1 MNNNNNFDISNI
13 YLENTIKI
21 NTQSIYCLLIL
32 NDGRICSASN
42 DSKINILNKFTYETE
57 ITIDIFQN
65 GIYYISQLKNL
76 NLICCS
82 EKIIKIIKIL
92 DKNKKSNK
100 LFEVIQTL
108 SKHSNKIWKVIELS
122 DNNLISCSSDKTI
135 IIWENN
141 NNFYK
146 FKYFIPIIAD
156 SVRSII
162 ENKINEIAYTSF
174 YEQKLYF
181 YNTKTRNQ
189 IKILTKIFSSG
200 WNNDIF
206 YYNENYIFV
215 GGNLNIYLINIKKYL
230 IINSFETDNYIL
242 SFLLMGNNYLLTG
255 DNKGNIYQWMFNEKE
270 ENLSLMSKKIEKSLN
285 NLEKSIY
292 NIKLIDN
299 NRLITASEDSTIK
312 IWKF

>member
-162 ENKINEIAYTSF
+162 ETKINEIAYTSF

-215 GGNLNIYLINIKKYL
+215 GGNLNIYLINIKKYI

-242 SFLLMGNNYLLTG
+242 SFLLIGNNYLLTG

>member
-1 MNNNNNFDISNI
+1 MNNNNDFDISNI
-13 YLENTIKI
+13 NLENTIKI
-21 NTQSIYCLLIL
+21 NTKSIYCLLIL

-92 DKNKKSNK
+92 EKNKNSNK
-100 LFEVIQTL
+100 LFEVVQTL
-108 SKHSNKIWKVIELS
+108 QKHSNIIWKVIELS

-135 IIWENN
+135 IIWENK

-146 FKYFIPIIAD
+146 FKYFIPIFAD
-156 SVRSII
+156 SVRSIL
-162 ENKINEIAYTSF
+162 ETKINEIVYTSF
-174 YEQKLYF
+174 YEQKLFF
-181 YNTKTRNQ
+181 YNLKTRNQ
-189 IKILTKIFSSG
+189 IKILSKIFCSG

-206 YYNENYIFV
+206 YYNENYIFI
-215 GGNLNIYLINIKKYL
+215 GGNLNIYLINIKKYI
-230 IINSFETDNYIL
+230 IINSFETENFIL
-242 SFLLMGNNYLLTG
+242 SFLLIGNNYLLTG
-255 DNKGNIYQWMFNEKE
+255 DNKGNIFQWLFNEKE
-270 ENLSLMSKKIEKSLN
+270 ENLSLVSEKKENSSN
-285 NLEKSIY
+285 NLEKCIY

-299 NRLITASEDSTIK
+299 KRLITATEDSTIK
-312 IWKF
+312 IWQF

>member
-1 MNNNNNFDISNI
+1 MNNINNFDISNI
-13 YLENTIKI
+13 YLENSIKI
-21 NTQSIYCLLIL
+21 HTQSIYCLLIL

-42 DSKINILNKFTYETE
+42 DSKINILNKYTYETE

-108 SKHSNKIWKVIELS
+108 SKHSNKIWKVIELN

-162 ENKINEIAYTSF
+162 ETKINEIAYTSF

-242 SFLLMGNNYLLTG
+242 SFLLIGNNYLLTG

-292 NIKLIDN
+292 NIKLIPN
-299 NRLITASEDSTIK
+299 PQSPIIIIR
-312 IWKF
+312 

>member
-13 YLENTIKI
+13 YLENSIKI

-42 DSKINILNKFTYETE
+42 DSKINILNKYTYETE

-162 ENKINEIAYTSF
+162 ETKINEIAYTSF

-242 SFLLMGNNYLLTG
+242 SFLLIGNNYLLTG

>member
-13 YLENTIKI
+13 YLENSIKI

-108 SKHSNKIWKVIELS
+108 SKHSNKIWKVIELN

-162 ENKINEIAYTSF
+162 ETKINEIAYTSF

-242 SFLLMGNNYLLTG
+242 SFLLIGNNYLLTG

>member
-13 YLENTIKI
+13 YLENSIKI

-108 SKHSNKIWKVIELS
+108 SKHSNKIWKVIELN

-162 ENKINEIAYTSF
+162 ETKINEIAYTSF

-181 YNTKTRNQ
+181 YNIKTRNQ

-242 SFLLMGNNYLLTG
+242 SFLLIGNNYLLTG

>member
-13 YLENTIKI
+13 YLENSIKI

-108 SKHSNKIWKVIELS
+108 SKHSNKIWKVIELN

-162 ENKINEIAYTSF
+162 ETKINEIAYTSF

>member
-13 YLENTIKI
+13 YLENSIKI

-42 DSKINILNKFTYETE
+42 DSKINILNKYTYETE

-162 ENKINEIAYTSF
+162 ETKINEIAYTSF

>member
-1 MNNNNNFDISNI
+1 MNNNNDFDISNI
-13 YLENTIKI
+13 NLENTIKI
-21 NTQSIYCLLIL
+21 NTKSIYCLLIL

-92 DKNKKSNK
+92 EKNKNSNK
-100 LFEVIQTL
+100 LFEVVQTL
-108 SKHSNKIWKVIELS
+108 QKHSNIIWKVIELS

-135 IIWENN
+135 IIWENK

-146 FKYFIPIIAD
+146 FKYFIPIFAD
-156 SVRSII
+156 SVRSIL
-162 ENKINEIAYTSF
+162 ETKINEIVYTSF
-174 YEQKLYF
+174 YEQKLFF
-181 YNTKTRNQ
+181 YNLKTRNQ
-189 IKILTKIFSSG
+189 IKILSKIFCSG

-206 YYNENYIFV
+206 YYNENYIFI
-215 GGNLNIYLINIKKYL
+215 GGNLNIYLINIKKYI
-230 IINSFETDNYIL
+230 IINSFETENFIL
-242 SFLLMGNNYLLTG
+242 SFLLIGNNYLLTG
-255 DNKGNIYQWMFNEKE
+255 DNKGNIYQWLFNEKE
-270 ENLSLMSKKIEKSLN
+270 ENLSLVSEKKENSSN
-285 NLEKSIY
+285 NLEKCIY

-299 NRLITASEDSTIK
+299 KRLITATEDSTIK
-312 IWKF
+312 IWQF

>member
-13 YLENTIKI
+13 YLENSIKI

-162 ENKINEIAYTSF
+162 ETKINEIAYTSF

-242 SFLLMGNNYLLTG
+242 SFLLIGNNYLLTG

>member
-108 SKHSNKIWKVIELS
+108 SKHSNKIWKVIELN

-162 ENKINEIAYTSF
+162 ETKINEIAYTSF

-181 YNTKTRNQ
+181 YNIKTRNQ

-242 SFLLMGNNYLLTG
+242 SFLLIGNNYLLTG

>member
-13 YLENTIKI
+13 YLENSIKI

-108 SKHSNKIWKVIELS
+108 SKHSNKIWKVIELN

-162 ENKINEIAYTSF
+162 ETKINEIAYTSF

-206 YYNENYIFV
+206 
-215 GGNLNIYLINIKKYL
+215 
-230 IINSFETDNYIL
+230 
-242 SFLLMGNNYLLTG
+242 
-255 DNKGNIYQWMFNEKE
+255 
-270 ENLSLMSKKIEKSLN
+270 
-285 NLEKSIY
+285 
-292 NIKLIDN
+292 
-299 NRLITASEDSTIK
+299 
-312 IWKF
+312 

>member
-1 MNNNNNFDISNI
+1 MNNINNFDISNI
-13 YLENTIKI
+13 YLENSIKI

-42 DSKINILNKFTYETE
+42 DSKINILNKYTYETE

-162 ENKINEIAYTSF
+162 ETKINEIAYTSF

-215 GGNLNIYLINIKKYL
+215 GGNLNIYLINIKKYI

-242 SFLLMGNNYLLTG
+242 SFLLIGNNYLLTG

>member
-1 MNNNNNFDISNI
+1 MNNINNFDISNI
-13 YLENTIKI
+13 YLENSIKI

-42 DSKINILNKFTYETE
+42 DSKINILNKYTYETE

-108 SKHSNKIWKVIELS
+108 SKHNNKIWKVIELS

-162 ENKINEIAYTSF
+162 ETKINEIAYTSF

-215 GGNLNIYLINIKKYL
+215 GGNLNIYLINIKKYI

-242 SFLLMGNNYLLTG
+242 SFLLIGNNYLLTG

>member
-1 MNNNNNFDISNI
+1 MNNNNDFDISNI
-13 YLENTIKI
+13 NLENTIKI
-21 NTQSIYCLLIL
+21 NTKSIYCLLIL

-92 DKNKKSNK
+92 EKNKNSNK
-100 LFEVIQTL
+100 LFEVVQTL
-108 SKHSNKIWKVIELS
+108 QKHSNIIWKVIELS

-135 IIWENN
+135 IIWENK

-146 FKYFIPIIAD
+146 FKYFIPIFAD
-156 SVRSII
+156 SVRSIL
-162 ENKINEIAYTSF
+162 ETKINEIVYTSF
-174 YEQKLYF
+174 YEQKLFF
-181 YNTKTRNQ
+181 YNLKTRNQ
-189 IKILTKIFSSG
+189 IKILSKIFCSG

-206 YYNENYIFV
+206 YYNENYIFI
-215 GGNLNIYLINIKKYL
+215 GGNLNIYLINIKKYI
-230 IINSFETDNYIL
+230 IINSFETENFIL
-242 SFLLMGNNYLLTG
+242 SFLLIGNNYLLTG
-255 DNKGNIYQWMFNEKE
+255 DNKGNIYQWLFNEKE
-270 ENLSLMSKKIEKSLN
+270 ENLSLVSEKKENSSN
-285 NLEKSIY
+285 NLEKCIY

-299 NRLITASEDSTIK
+299 KRLITATEDSIIK
-312 IWKF
+312 IWQF

>member
-1 MNNNNNFDISNI
+1 MNNNNNFNISNI
-13 YLENTIKI
+13 YLENSIKI

-162 ENKINEIAYTSF
+162 ETKINEIAYTSF

-181 YNTKTRNQ
+181 YNIKTRNQ

-242 SFLLMGNNYLLTG
+242 SFLLIGNNYLLTG

>member
-1 MNNNNNFDISNI
+1 MNNINNFDISNI
-13 YLENTIKI
+13 YLENSIKI

-42 DSKINILNKFTYETE
+42 DSKINILNKYTYETE

-92 DKNKKSNK
+92 DKNKISNK

-162 ENKINEIAYTSF
+162 ETKINEIAYTSF

-215 GGNLNIYLINIKKYL
+215 GGNLNIYLINIKKYI

>member
-13 YLENTIKI
+13 YLENSIKI

-42 DSKINILNKFTYETE
+42 DSKINILNKYTYETE

-162 ENKINEIAYTSF
+162 ETKINEIAYTSF

-215 GGNLNIYLINIKKYL
+215 GGNLNIYLINIKKYI

-242 SFLLMGNNYLLTG
+242 SFLLIGNNYLLTG

>member
-1 MNNNNNFDISNI
+1 MNNNNDFDISNI
-13 YLENTIKI
+13 NLENTIKI
-21 NTQSIYCLLIL
+21 NTKSIYCLLIL

-108 SKHSNKIWKVIELS
+108 SKHSNIIWKVIELS

-135 IIWENN
+135 IIWENK

-146 FKYFIPIIAD
+146 FKYFIPIFAD
-156 SVRSII
+156 SVRSIL
-162 ENKINEIAYTSF
+162 ETKINEIVYTSF
-174 YEQKLYF
+174 YEQKLFF
-181 YNTKTRNQ
+181 YNLKTRNQ
-189 IKILTKIFSSG
+189 IKILSKIFCSG

-206 YYNENYIFV
+206 YYNENYIFI
-215 GGNLNIYLINIKKYL
+215 GGNLNIYLINIKKYI
-230 IINSFETDNYIL
+230 IINSFETENFIL
-242 SFLLMGNNYLLTG
+242 SFLLIGNNYLLTG
-255 DNKGNIYQWMFNEKE
+255 DNKGNIYQWLFNEKE
-270 ENLSLMSKKIEKSLN
+270 ENLSLVSEKKENSSN
-285 NLEKSIY
+285 NLEKCIY

-299 NRLITASEDSTIK
+299 KRLITATEDSTIK
-312 IWKF
+312 IWQF

>member
-13 YLENTIKI
+13 YLENSIKI

-162 ENKINEIAYTSF
+162 ETKINEIAYTSF

>member
-108 SKHSNKIWKVIELS
+108 SKHSNKIWKVIELN

-162 ENKINEIAYTSF
+162 ETKINEIAYTSF

>member
-13 YLENTIKI
+13 YLENSIKI

-42 DSKINILNKFTYETE
+42 DSKINILNKYTYETE

-162 ENKINEIAYTSF
+162 ETKINEIAYTSF

-215 GGNLNIYLINIKKYL
+215 GGNLNIYLINIKKYI

>member
-42 DSKINILNKFTYETE
+42 DSKINILNKYTYETE

-162 ENKINEIAYTSF
+162 ETKINEIAYTSF

-215 GGNLNIYLINIKKYL
+215 GGNLNIYLINIKKYI

-242 SFLLMGNNYLLTG
+242 SFLLIGNNYLLTG

>member
-13 YLENTIKI
+13 YLENSIKI

-42 DSKINILNKFTYETE
+42 DSKINILNKYTYETE

-162 ENKINEIAYTSF
+162 ETKINEIAYTSF

-181 YNTKTRNQ
+181 YNIKTRNQ

>member
-1 MNNNNNFDISNI
+1 MNNNNDFDISNI
-13 YLENTIKI
+13 NLENTIKI
-21 NTQSIYCLLIL
+21 NTKSIYCLLIL

-162 ENKINEIAYTSF
+162 ETKINEIAYTSF

-189 IKILTKIFSSG
+189 TKILTKIFCSG

-215 GGNLNIYLINIKKYL
+215 GGNLNIYLINIKKYI

-242 SFLLMGNNYLLTG
+242 SFLLIGNNYLLTG

>member
-162 ENKINEIAYTSF
+162 ETKINEIAYTSF

-215 GGNLNIYLINIKKYL
+215 GGNLNIYLINIKKYI

>member
-108 SKHSNKIWKVIELS
+108 SKHSNKIWKVIELN

-162 ENKINEIAYTSF
+162 ETKINEIAYTSF

-181 YNTKTRNQ
+181 YNIKTRNQ